1 MRIRTRHLWYPKD
14 PLLPRDYEDAA
25 AVSEKYGRVVIAD
38 GVSSAIF
45 SRAWARLLTRSAV
58 SALPAFADDSTFTG
72 WVTSLQKQWRAGI
85 DFANLHWAQKP
96 KVASVGAQS
105 TLLFV
110 EITPRPEEEG
120 ESKGSPTARFEARA
134 IGDCCLFL
142 IRDGV
147 LQFTFPH
154 ASAAAFEASPQAIS
168 SIRKNVSYGADIQ
181 VLESTCLSGDLVVIC
196 TDAVALWAVA
206 EYERGNRVDWMRY
219 WDDESAW
226 QHDIETLRARSPDD
240 DGGQMRVDDCTLV
253 LARVVDEPVAE
264 SEPDVMPDPSDE
276 QFTILSVP
284 AVEPDPTLVAGD
296 SFVLEASVGQEAEVA
311 ISPSES
317 DGDRSGERP
326 NDFESDG
333 VTASEADVANVPD
346 AAVAEVGEVSP
357 ASDST
362 DLHVEEASDEDE
374 RAESPQSPESQF

>member
-1 MRIRTRHLWYPKD
+1 MRIRTRHRWYPRD

-45 SRAWARLLTRSAV
+45 SRTWARLLTRSAV
-58 SALPAFADDSTFTG
+58 SVPPAFGDDSTFTG
-72 WVTSLQKQWRAGI
+72 WVTSLQKQWREGI

-110 EITPRPEEEG
+110 EITPRPEGDSDSE
-120 ESKGSPTARFEARA
+120 GSPTTRFEARA

-147 LQFTFPH
+147 LQFTFPQ

-168 SIRKNVSYGADIQ
+168 SIRKNVSYGADVQ
-181 VLESTCLSGDLVVIC
+181 VLESTCLPGDLVVIC
-196 TDAVALWAVA
+196 TDAVALWAMA

-240 DGGQMRVDDCTLV
+240 DGGRMRVDDCTLV
-253 LARVVDEPVAE
+253 LARVVDEAVAE

-276 QFTILSVP
+276 LFRILSVP
-284 AVEPDPTLVAGD
+284 AVEPDPTLVADD
-296 SFVLEASVGQEAEVA
+296 SFVLEACVDQEAEVTLL
-311 ISPSES
+311 PSES
-317 DGDRSGERP
+317 GEERSGEHP
-326 NDFESDG
+326 NELEADG
-333 VTASEADVANVPD
+333 VTAPEVDLATVPD
-346 AAVAEVGEVSP
+346 AAIAEVGDVSP

-362 DLHVEEASDEDE
+362 DPHVEEASDEDE